1 MCDMYHSHEA
11 TQIRGFLG
19 LWGQTQII
27 GSSEQIILKFR
38 VIEAKIRVFYQ
49 QTSSPRA
56 TNESSLEFR
65 EITGIIYVIYVCV
78 AASLKSLPNYR
89 PSPLLPPDNEP
100 PQLPNQC
107 RTPVFPLSPQVDDQ
121 VSSRC

>member
-1 MCDMYHSHEA
+1 MYHSHEA

-65 EITGIIYVIYVCV
+65 EITGIIYVITFVW
-78 AASLKSLPNYR
+78 
-89 PSPLLPPDNEP
+89 LLPLNPSQTTDPHLFFLQTTNPHNCQTNAE
-100 PQLPNQC
+100 LQC
-107 RTPVFPLSPQVDDQ
+107 FRFHL
-121 VSSRC
+121 R